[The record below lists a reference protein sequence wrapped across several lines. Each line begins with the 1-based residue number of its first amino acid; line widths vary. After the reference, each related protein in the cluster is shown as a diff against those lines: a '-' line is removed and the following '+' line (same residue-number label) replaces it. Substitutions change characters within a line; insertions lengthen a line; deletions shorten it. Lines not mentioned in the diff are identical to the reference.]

1 MIIRKLAA
9 AQLFVSM
16 VFWGWGVPV
25 WSAEPSA
32 EDMRSLDDQVQEIKT
47 DVLAIAAELGTLEEQ
62 LLFPSG
68 TQVSVFVKLEHP
80 ESFRLD
86 AVQLAIDGDL
96 AAHHIY
102 SFKEL
107 DALAGGGVQRL
118 FTGNLPGGEHELE
131 VTVIGKL
138 PSGKDY
144 RQMQQFTFEK
154 HVGPRLLG
162 IALAGPDAGSAAIAM
177 NDW

>member
-1 MIIRKLAA
+1 MTVRKLLAMQCFAA
-9 AQLFVSM
+9 LLF
-16 VFWGWGVPV
+16 GWLPTA

-47 DVLAIAAELGTLEEQ
+47 DVLGIAAELSALEEQ

-68 TQVSVFVKLEHP
+68 TQVAVFVSLEQP
-80 ESFRLD
+80 EAFRLD
-86 AVQLAIDGDL
+86 AIQLTINGEL

-102 SFKEL
+102 GFKEL
-107 DALAGGGVQRL
+107 DALAGGGVQRIY
-118 FTGNLPGGEHELE
+118 TGNLAGGEHGLS

-144 RQMQQFTFEK
+144 RESGQFTFDK
-154 HVGPRLLG
+154 GVGPRLLG
-162 IALAGPDAGSAAIAM
+162 IALSGPDADSAAIAL

>member
-1 MIIRKLAA
+1 MSVQKLAIL
-9 AQLFVSM
+9 Q
-16 VFWGWGVPV
+16 VFLCWFILGLGEHAWAV
-25 WSAEPSA
+25 EPSA

-47 DVLAIAAELGTLEEQ
+47 DVLAIASELNALEEQ

-68 TQVSVFVKLEHP
+68 SQVSVFVKLERP
-80 ESFRLD
+80 EAFRLD
-86 AVQLAIDGDL
+86 AVQLAIDGDM

-107 DALAGGGVQRL
+107 DALSSGGVQRL
-118 FTGNLPGGEHELE
+118 FTGNLSGGQYQLE

-138 PSGKDY
+138 PNGNDY
-144 RQMQQFTFEK
+144 REVEQFTFEK
-154 HVGPRLLG
+154 RVGPRLLG
-162 IALAGPDAGSAAIAM
+162 IALAGPDAGTASISL